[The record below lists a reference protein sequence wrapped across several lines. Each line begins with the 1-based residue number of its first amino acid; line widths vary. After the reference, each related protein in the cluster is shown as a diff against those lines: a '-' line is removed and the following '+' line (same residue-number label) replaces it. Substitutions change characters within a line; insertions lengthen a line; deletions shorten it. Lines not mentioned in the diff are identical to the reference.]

1 MRGEQGG
8 SWRVSTWCRDLSRIS
23 CLSCSQRLSTVI
35 TRSIMPIIF
44 QVLVN
49 TMDTLKRVLD
59 RFLSESIVNVRL
71 VVEGL
76 Q

>member
-1 MRGEQGG
+1 
-8 SWRVSTWCRDLSRIS
+8 
-23 CLSCSQRLSTVI
+23 
-35 TRSIMPIIF
+35 MPIIF